1 MKPSLLSG
9 SMIALVLLSG
19 CADLKMP
26 SLPSLPKAAAPAAD
40 APVDPNKQYWA
51 KYDHSLQP
59 AAAPPST
66 PLIRSAA
73 APAPAAA
80 TPAVVAPA
88 DAVRMSACAEPSQD
102 ATLKL
107 ISSLEASVA
116 RPASGKQGN
125 SAEFD
130 ASVVRLAERAQMLA
144 FLRESMYRTCERAAS
159 GQITKD
165 EASAAYG
172 RVMDSV
178 HSIIETD
185 RDRAKESAAKALK
198 ELSPEQI
205 RALK

>member
-59 AAAPPST
+59 APVPPSA

-73 APAPAAA
+73 VAAPATAPAAA
-80 TPAVVAPA
+80 PAEVARA
-88 DAVRMSACAEPSQD
+88 STCAEPSQD

-116 RPASGKQGN
+116 RPASAKPGN

-144 FLRESMYRTCERAAS
+144 FLRESLHRTCERAAS

>member
-9 SMIALVLLSG
+9 SMVALVLLSG

-26 SLPSLPKAAAPAAD
+26 SLPSLPKAPAPAAG
-40 APVDPNKQYWA
+40 APVDSNKQYWA

-59 AAAPPST
+59 AAATPAT
-66 PLIRSAA
+66 PLFKSAA
-73 APAPAAA
+73 AAAA
-80 TPAVVAPA
+80 PVVVAPA
-88 DAVRMSACAEPSQD
+88 DAARVSACAEPSQD

-107 ISSLEASVA
+107 ISSLEASAA
-116 RPASGKQGN
+116 RPASGKPAN

-165 EASAAYG
+165 EASAAYA

-185 RDRAKESAAKALK
+185 RDRAKESAARALK